1 MQENAELPPWPRSTK
16 DWERLG
22 ALADYIDDMIARER
36 ESWIAEAG
44 DPHSKLLKELED
56 GERITQEEG
65 KLLVSALRVE
75 GDSWQRIVSH
85 LHFKLASPK
94 FFKLVTLLLEH
105 NILSRTREPNAVAY
119 RYEPGDLADAED
131 LELIERILLRL
142 YRDDAATRKKDSL
155 GRYTTAVAAILRA
168 PPVDRNGRNGRR
180 IASDE
185 QRFVANAADIGSLK
199 KRMARDNFL
208 LSVID
213 THIRLLFP
221 ELKN

>member
-16 DWERLG
+16 DWERLS
-22 ALADYIDDMIARER
+22 ALADFIDDMIARER
-36 ESWIAEAG
+36 ESWIAEAA
-44 DPHSKLLKELED
+44 DPHAKLLGELED
-56 GERITQEEG
+56 GQRITQEEG

-75 GDSWQRIVSH
+75 GDTWQRIVSH
-85 LHFKLASPK
+85 LHFKHASPK

-105 NILSRTREPNAVAY
+105 NILSRTREPLAVAY

-131 LELIERILLRL
+131 LELIERILLRV
-142 YRDDAATRKKDSL
+142 YRDDAGSRKKESL

-168 PPVDRNGRNGRR
+168 PPVDRNGRNGGR
-180 IASDE
+180 IANDE
-185 QRFVANAADIGSLK
+185 QRFEANVADIGSLK
-199 KRMARDNFL
+199 KRMERDNFL